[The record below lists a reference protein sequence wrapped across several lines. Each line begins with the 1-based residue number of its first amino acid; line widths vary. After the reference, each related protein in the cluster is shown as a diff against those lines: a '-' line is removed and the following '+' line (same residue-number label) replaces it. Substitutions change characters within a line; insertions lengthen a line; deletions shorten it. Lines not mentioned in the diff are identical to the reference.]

1 MQNNLLLFFITWKE
15 KYFLEL
21 LILNQFG
28 IMNKGAKSY
37 QTCNVAEIRKVW
49 FRRLFLLIWQNRP
62 IAIGFS
68 FKSSFK
74 KIIKSL
80 IMTYWFQ
87 GEAIRTYKNPMI
99 SFVVIAPHKMKVN
112 LWQMKNMSNPTIN
125 DVIIIF
131 LKDDLKE
138 KPIAIGLFGTK
149 KWFDTWIWCKKNCRN
164 DYQKHIV
171 CIRPKKSFASGNM
184 AEKNRVST

>member
-28 IMNKGAKSY
+28 IMNKWAKSY

-99 SFVVIAPHKMKVN
+99 SFVVSSKERRFGAWSRSDPSLFLLIFSLSQILSQN
-112 LWQMKNMSNPTIN
+112 LRCPGWPPPCCLR
-125 DVIIIF
+125 VIKIKIF
-131 LKDDLKE
+131 
-138 KPIAIGLFGTK
+138 
-149 KWFDTWIWCKKNCRN
+149 
-164 DYQKHIV
+164 
-171 CIRPKKSFASGNM
+171 
-184 AEKNRVST
+184 

>member
-1 MQNNLLLFFITWKE
+1 MQAVNNVRASGLHNASI
-15 KYFLEL
+15 EL
-21 LILNQFG
+21 
-28 IMNKGAKSY
+28 
-37 QTCNVAEIRKVW
+37 
-49 FRRLFLLIWQNRP
+49 NRP

-138 KPIAIGLFGTK
+138 KPIAIGLLK
-149 KWFDTWIWCKKNCRN
+149 
-164 DYQKHIV
+164 
-171 CIRPKKSFASGNM
+171 
-184 AEKNRVST
+184 